1 MMCILSSCRT
11 INSSSHTLSIITQS
25 SVIHPITLLFLSSVI
40 LSSRSYHLSSY
51 HAVPIICHPIK
62 PLFLSSVIHPI
73 TPLFLS
79 SVITFYPQDGTP
91 FHDYFRPSFKISNSR
106 SFKNGTTIA
115 GRFVS
120 LYVCSRAMLLQSPF
134 QSFPLPSFLPSSL
147 HAFLFPAPPSINFRH
162 RRQCLGQVCGWLC

>member
-1 MMCILSSCRT
+1 MCILSSYRT

-62 PLFLSSVIHPI
+62 
-73 TPLFLS
+73 PLFLS